1 MALTVLKEKKKQRK
15 LVIILAVLVLLI
27 IIVNYKTFFDK
38 PKTQEISFDQVK
50 LIPKINIDFN
60 LLDSP
65 ILAMLKPFELIGL
78 EYEYTVT
85 TEEGEVTDTIIA
97 TSEEEAMR
105 ILAEMG
111 LFDVNFKKIETG
123 RRNPFM
129 PY

>member
-1 MALTVLKEKKKQRK
+1 M
-15 LVIILAVLVLLI
+15 IIV
-27 IIVNYKTFFDK
+27 VNYKTFFDK
-38 PKTQEISFDQVK
+38 PKTKEISFDQVK
-50 LIPKINIDFN
+50 LTPKINIDFN

-65 ILAMLKPFELIGL
+65 ILAILKPFEMIGL
-78 EYEYTVT
+78 EYEYTVM

-97 TSEEEAMR
+97 ASEEEARR

-111 LFDVNFKKIETG
+111 LINVNFKEIETG